1 MIITT
6 DLRAL
11 PNTPEMKK
19 NLLGLNSLDKMKPN
33 GVFEVRVLKGDR
45 WQDTG
50 SLAFDRFFRE
60 RTIDISAYTDKTQKI
75 GSCRQKAETVRLK
88 LIQKGGGAAHID
100 SVLLGGKPPV
110 EVKELQGATTL
121 KKLSQKD
128 YDVVGVSGESLE
140 LSFQV
145 SGEDRILRLVAR
157 VEGTTIS
164 KTPFQFPRE
173 NLYRPMA
180 LQSSFYRYWINSEKG
195 FLKID
200 GNLDEVVLDKPFFSE
215 YSQTGSGHP
224 SGFTYGWVRNDN
236 EHLYVAMD
244 FTPDNTMDGDKDYVK
259 VFAKTAD
266 GLKEFKVS
274 TPETSWGSPGFT
286 YTDKVAYQHK
296 VYEFKIPLKELGV
309 TADGSQEIPL
319 AFAAYGTAGPGDSYP
334 ELAYDPSN
342 NRYLLVYTNV
352 DVALTYYHLLGQLLN
367 SDGTTN
373 GAPFPI
379 CNNDG
384 AYAWMPSVAYDNV
397 NQRFLVAWQDNR
409 NGTTDIYGQLV
420 NADGSLYG
428 TASNVNFVISN
439 ESHHQ
444 QEPSAAYDSANQ
456 RFLVAWQDNRS
467 GNNDIYGQ
475 LVNDDASLYG
485 ALSDVNFVISNA
497 ANQQYGPSVTYD
509 SANQRFLVAWQDNRN
524 GTTDIYGQLVND
536 DGSLYGALSDVN
548 FVISNAANQQYG
560 PSVTYDST
568 NQRFFV
574 AFGDNRNTNSDIYG
588 QLVNDDGSLYITAS
602 NANFVISNATND
614 QQYPLVAYDSSNQR
628 FLVAWQDNRNGNNDI
643 YGQLVN
649 ANRTLF
655 KTASDINF
663 PINNDLFQQ
672 SNFSLASNSGCR
684 NFLVSYDTWNAGLS
698 DVGTVLV
705 GYPCTTKVKVL
716 SPNGG
721 EILAPMSSHVIEWAA
736 PANAVTFK
744 IKYSLDKGIT
754 WKSIN
759 CSDCHG
765 GSPGP
770 ITTTDHEWF
779 VPVVTSNKKNC
790 LMKVIGYNA
799 KNVLVGSDKSD
810 ATFIIEVM
818 KLTYPNGWEPLRSG
832 DLIDIAWTVNSTKK
846 DVTNMVL
853 SYTTNGGTTWKPIE
867 TLTSGPYLPGSYTRR
882 WEVPPVPAGT
892 PRTKCKVKVV
902 LKDEVGNPLGSD
914 TSDGYFTITLP

>member
-1 MIITT
+1 
-6 DLRAL
+6 
-11 PNTPEMKK
+11 
-19 NLLGLNSLDKMKPN
+19 
-33 GVFEVRVLKGDR
+33 
-45 WQDTG
+45 
-50 SLAFDRFFRE
+50 
-60 RTIDISAYTDKTQKI
+60 
-75 GSCRQKAETVRLK
+75 
-88 LIQKGGGAAHID
+88 
-100 SVLLGGKPPV
+100 
-110 EVKELQGATTL
+110 
-121 KKLSQKD
+121 
-128 YDVVGVSGESLE
+128 
-140 LSFQV
+140 
-145 SGEDRILRLVAR
+145 
-157 VEGTTIS
+157 
-164 KTPFQFPRE
+164 
-173 NLYRPMA
+173 
-180 LQSSFYRYWINSEKG
+180 
-195 FLKID
+195 
-200 GNLDEVVLDKPFFSE
+200 
-215 YSQTGSGHP
+215 
-224 SGFTYGWVRNDN
+224 
-236 EHLYVAMD
+236 
-244 FTPDNTMDGDKDYVK
+244 
-259 VFAKTAD
+259 
-266 GLKEFKVS
+266 
-274 TPETSWGSPGFT
+274 
-286 YTDKVAYQHK
+286 
-296 VYEFKIPLKELGV
+296 
-309 TADGSQEIPL
+309 
-319 AFAAYGTAGPGDSYP
+319 
-334 ELAYDPSN
+334 
-342 NRYLLVYTNV
+342 
-352 DVALTYYHLLGQLLN
+352 
-367 SDGTTN
+367 
-373 GAPFPI
+373 
-379 CNNDG
+379 
-384 AYAWMPSVAYDNV
+384 
-397 NQRFLVAWQDNR
+397 
-409 NGTTDIYGQLV
+409 
-420 NADGSLYG
+420 
-428 TASNVNFVISN
+428 
-439 ESHHQ
+439 
-444 QEPSAAYDSANQ
+444 
-456 RFLVAWQDNRS
+456 
-467 GNNDIYGQ
+467 
-475 LVNDDASLYG
+475 
-485 ALSDVNFVISNA
+485 
-497 ANQQYGPSVTYD
+497 
-509 SANQRFLVAWQDNRN
+509 
-524 GTTDIYGQLVND
+524 VND

-716 SPNGG
+716 LPNGG

-736 PANAVTFK
+736 PANVVTFK